1 MVTDIDPESVAA
13 EDVRIYAQHVYLT
26 EIIITKYFDVM
37 SIANNYVM
45 NPCAV
50 TLLPLCVLTSIGTHK
65 ILELSTQ
72 IKHSN
77 MSQL

>member
-13 EDVRIYAQHVYLT
+13 EDVRFYAQNVYLT
-26 EIIITKYFDVM
+26 EIVITKYFDVM
-37 SIANNYVM
+37 SITNNYVM
-45 NPCAV
+45 NPRAV